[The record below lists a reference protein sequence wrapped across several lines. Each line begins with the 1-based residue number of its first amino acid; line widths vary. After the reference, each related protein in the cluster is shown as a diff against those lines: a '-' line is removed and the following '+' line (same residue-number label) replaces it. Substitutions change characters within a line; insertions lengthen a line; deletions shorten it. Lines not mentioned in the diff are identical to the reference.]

1 MTAFRDRHPR
11 LMFRSLRL
19 GFIAWLPVCF
29 AVAWSDQASFP
40 GGVPWAH
47 PWHFI
52 GRVMRDFAVVITGG
66 LWVTAWLLVGLI
78 ILGLPVIVAGDWFR
92 RRKQS
97 RNGPAP
103 AE

>member
-11 LMFRSLRL
+11 LLFRSLRL
-19 GFIAWLPVCF
+19 GFIAWLLVCF
-29 AVAWSDQASFP
+29 ALAWSGRVSSP
-40 GGVPWAH
+40 GGTSWGH

-52 GRVMRDFAVVITGG
+52 GRVMRDFAVMITGG
-66 LWVTAWLLVGLI
+66 LWVTAWLLAALV
-78 ILGLPVIVAGDWFR
+78 ILSLPVIVAGDRLR

-97 RNGPAP
+97 GNGQAS